1 LSSVVLRLINPQ
13 KGLVNFFLGPKQ
25 RISEPPRRAAKII
38 SHIMKGGE
46 RIMERSTIVEFNIN
60 DFGQMIGFNA
70 SNSANNQS
78 SILKM
83 TLDDVKKNIDEC
95 ITKLMNV

>member
-1 LSSVVLRLINPQ
+1 
-13 KGLVNFFLGPKQ
+13 
-25 RISEPPRRAAKII
+25 
-38 SHIMKGGE
+38 
-46 RIMERSTIVEFNIN
+46 MERSTIVEFNIN

>member
-1 LSSVVLRLINPQ
+1 
-13 KGLVNFFLGPKQ
+13 
-25 RISEPPRRAAKII
+25 
-38 SHIMKGGE
+38 
-46 RIMERSTIVEFNIN
+46 MERSTIVEFNIN
-60 DFGQMIGFNA
+60 DFGQMISFNA

-95 ITKLMNV
+95 ITKLINV